1 VRGGE
6 SVARFRDRYNVV
18 HRIASHFT
26 ARRSAPP
33 AALLSNHLF
42 LRAIS
47 GFCQLPSRRPSR
59 DRKCIEN
66 AREKGER
73 ERGRFICSASL
84 FEIPRERER
93 ERERERRTIMLAPF
107 LSNHIRLNDSRAHRC
122 VQFQFLHLRGD
133 TNFFIIRIHRLSLY
147 GTASVSN
154 VLKRIKIEIHGP
166 VLRILLSRIDSLPIC
181 LRRMLFWRSF
191 GDGRELQSL
200 RDASS
205 CACGNLVHNI
215 PLHVHVH
222 ARAYA
227 LGRENYAGRTQILS
241 RCNNVS
247 RTTSRVGGNYAE
259 LTRSSLVSWHYLFR
273 ILELA
278 APHPAER
285 ESPPHPPS
293 PRPPTPVACCSTH
306 ACASLP
312 PGFAQ
317 NAREPT

>member
-1 VRGGE
+1 
-6 SVARFRDRYNVV
+6 
-18 HRIASHFT
+18 
-26 ARRSAPP
+26 
-33 AALLSNHLF
+33 
-42 LRAIS
+42 
-47 GFCQLPSRRPSR
+47 
-59 DRKCIEN
+59 
-66 AREKGER
+66 
-73 ERGRFICSASL
+73 
-84 FEIPRERER
+84 
-93 ERERERRTIMLAPF
+93 MLAPF